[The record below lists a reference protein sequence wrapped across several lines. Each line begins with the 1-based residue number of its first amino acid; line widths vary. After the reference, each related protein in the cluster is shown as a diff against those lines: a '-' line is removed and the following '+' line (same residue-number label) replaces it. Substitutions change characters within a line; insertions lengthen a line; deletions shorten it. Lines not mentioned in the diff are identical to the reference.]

1 MAGAVT
7 WLDEVVAG
15 AIVIVVVLLLIPVAV
30 ILTGALA
37 AAALG
42 WLVKEDVDQ
51 EYVGTEHLELGR

>member
-1 MAGAVT
+1 M
-7 WLDEVVAG
+7 AG